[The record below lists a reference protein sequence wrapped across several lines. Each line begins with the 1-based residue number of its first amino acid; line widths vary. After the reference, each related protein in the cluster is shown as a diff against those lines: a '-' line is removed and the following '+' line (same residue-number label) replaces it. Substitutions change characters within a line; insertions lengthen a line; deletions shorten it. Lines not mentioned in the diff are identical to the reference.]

1 MTAPTVAA
9 PTAEQLAA
17 RIDRAHEDAVRVATR
32 ANAAQY
38 GSTAFH
44 EAMAEYGQIYRQ
56 LLDDVAALV
65 AMAEGVAR

>member
-38 GSTAFH
+38 GSTAYG
-44 EAMAEYGQIYRQ
+44 EAMAEYGEIYAGF
-56 LLDDVAALV
+56 LADLAALRE
-65 AMAEGVAR
+65 MAERTT